1 MQERRNVLARLST
14 RGLIF
19 FLIISFLTFSIEA
32 QAAVKPAPKPSPGP
46 KPQATSAT
54 AANAGGGVRVWL
66 DAPRTLTSRAA
77 GTSVPAATTPGAQAQ
92 PLALAAGDFDED
104 GVQDLVAAYGAGT
117 AGSLAIY
124 RGNLDAFAPQS
135 KASFDGIA
143 KGQFPDPFLSTSV
156 SVNLPVRPDFVAVG
170 DFNGDGHLDVAVG
183 SRSSATLYILFG
195 DGKGNFTQPMA
206 VALPAGVTA
215 MAAKR
220 LDPVSR
226 YTNLVIAVSGDNPR
240 LLVYAASDSG
250 PQGLISLGVSAPV
263 TSVAFG
269 NLDRDSY
276 LDAALVAGGQ
286 LMILHG
292 RDVHAASLGTNTNVA
307 LESVPLVSAAIS
319 VAIGKFLPDRDPR
332 SQMAVLSSDG
342 SIQMIARAGLDAR
355 PRSAEEVRAMALGSL
370 SGHPAALPPLDP
382 NEGWTIAE
390 TFPARVSSG
399 TSSRTPILMTTRI
412 SGQAMDDIVVLDGNA
427 SRLHLVSHANVRSA
441 NDLVGKLPPSAEGD
455 LALTSVPAPVA
466 AIRVR
471 VNIDGR
477 PGVVMLNEGHVAPSV
492 MMPLPDPTF
501 TVNTTTDLLSG
512 TADACLNAVAGQ
524 CSLRQAIKEANAT
537 VGVDTIMVPA
547 GTYQL
552 TLTGTDK
559 ETAGETND
567 YGALTVFDGVNIVGA
582 VDGSGNPT
590 TIIQA
595 GTTNANG
602 IDKVFSINPN
612 GDLAFDTNFS
622 NLTIRFGKNPGSFG
636 GGLTLP
642 HGFGGGVFWEANG
655 TSTMTMTNCMV
666 TDNSTVDGDGGGI
679 SVDDLASGTAV
690 FTLTNSTVQN
700 NTVNESSTGGPG
712 IGGGIFVGSGAAI
725 VINNSQ
731 ILSNNATQT
740 AGAGGG
746 QGGGIF
752 LFNPSNGNTQSA
764 IHASTVSG
772 NHAAGQGGGIRTG
785 QGLLIDQGTI
795 ISNNTVSAGDGG
807 GLCSSLIGETTTLS
821 KVTITGNTA
830 SGQGG
835 GILTGSAGGTSNGL
849 AMTFSRLAGNTAPTG
864 NNLSSLGDAGST
876 VTVTNNW
883 WGTNAASGTI
893 HNGGTGTVTFDPF
906 IVLTYTGSPNKIR
919 INQSSTLTG
928 DMSNDNHGSGAALA
942 ANLDVLNGLPI
953 TFNNAVLGTIPQAQ
967 PEALSA
973 GAQATATYNAGS
985 VGGNGSADA
994 TVDQATVTANIVV
1007 LQPPSITKSFSP
1019 TTVAVNAPSTITFA
1033 IDNSVNT
1040 VPINASFTDTLPANL
1055 VVATT
1060 PSVVNSC
1067 GGTVTAVAGSGSV
1080 SFLNASLAVGACSI
1094 TVNVQSATDNV
1105 YNNSVTINSTD
1116 AGTGAQSTSS
1126 ASLTVINPP
1135 TIAKVFGAATIPLNG
1150 TTSLTFTLTSTN
1162 ANLTLNGV
1170 AFTDNLPAGL
1180 VVATPSNLNSTC
1192 SGTAT
1197 AVDGS
1202 TSVSLSGASLA
1213 PGASCTVS
1221 VNVTGTTPGVKNNSV
1236 QVTSTNGGTGNTSN
1250 ASITVVSPPVIIK
1263 AFGAASIPLS
1273 GSTSLTF
1280 TIQNNNTTTTLTG
1293 IGFSDTLPAGLVVS
1307 TPNGQTGTCGGGTI
1321 SATQATNVISLTG
1334 ATLSQSSSCTFSVN
1348 VTGTAAGTQN
1358 NTTGNVTSTEG
1369 GTGGTASAS
1378 ISVVAPPSIAK
1389 AFGAA
1394 AVPLNGTTSL
1404 TFTITNP
1411 AANAVAETG
1420 VAFTDTLPAGIV
1432 VATPNGLTNTCGGTA
1447 TAVAGSGSISLTGG
1461 TIAASSTCT
1470 VTVNVTGTASGQ
1482 YTNTSGSVTS
1492 TNGGTGNTA
1501 TANLTVASPPTIT
1514 KAFGAASIPLNGS
1527 TSLTF
1532 NITNPAA
1539 NTIAL
1544 TGVAFTDNLPAG
1556 LVVATPNGLASTCGG
1571 TATAVAGAS
1580 ALSLAGATLATNTS
1594 CTLSV
1599 NVTGTTAG
1607 VKNNSVQVTATE
1619 SGVGNTSNA
1628 SITVA
1633 SPPVIIKAFGAASI
1647 PLSGSTSLTFTIQN
1661 NNTTTTLTGIGF
1673 SDTLPAGLVISTPNG
1688 LTGSCGGGTISATQA
1703 TNVISLTGATL
1714 AQSSSCTFSVN
1725 VTGASAGTKN
1735 NTTGNVTSAEG
1746 GTGGTASASIN
1757 VVAPPSIAKVFTPST
1772 IVLNATTSLTFT
1784 ITNPAA
1790 NAVAETGVAFTDT
1803 LPAGIVVATPNG
1815 LTNTCGGTAT
1825 AVAGSGSIS
1834 PTGGTIAAG
1843 NACTVTVNVTGTSSG
1858 NFTNTTGNVTST
1870 NGGTGNTATANLSVA
1885 TPPTITKAFGAA
1897 SILLNGST
1905 SLTFSINNPNTTL
1918 ALTGVAFSDA
1928 LPAGL
1933 VVATPNGL
1941 TGSCGG
1947 GAITATAGSSSA
1959 TLSGATLAASASCTF
1974 SVNVTGTTVGVKSN
1988 TTGAISAAESG
1999 PGTTSNTATI
2009 TVIAPPSIAKS
2020 FGAASINVSATTT
2033 LSFTITNPNAT
2044 VALTGVAFSDTLP
2057 AGLAVVNPN
2066 GLTGS
2071 CGAGT
2076 ITAVSGSSAVSLSGG
2091 TIAAGGSC
2099 TFSVNVTGVAGG
2111 NLVNTTGTVTS
2122 TNAGTGNT
2130 ATASITVLAPDLTI
2144 TKTHTGTFAQSGTG
2158 SYTIAVANAGTGPT
2172 LSTVTVIDS
2181 PATGLTVTAISGT
2194 GWTCTLATRTCT
2206 RADVLAA
2213 SASYPTITV
2222 TVNIAG
2228 NAATSLTNTATVSG
2242 GGELNTAND
2251 TAADVTTIAPGIVI
2265 TAVNG
2270 LATVSQGGV
2279 ATFSFS
2285 VTEAPGLSLGTI
2297 TFSCS
2302 GLPAG
2307 AVCIFAPPSVTS
2319 LPAQVAL
2326 TISTSTLGVAQN
2338 RLPGPLG
2345 GLNYLFTVMMLP
2357 FLGLVPMGAIKDR
2370 RNRKRVFWLLLIV
2383 FALLLLAGCGF
2394 HPSASHPV
2402 VATGQYNITVTAT
2415 SSVGGVQAQSV
2426 VTLIVQ

>member
-1 MQERRNVLARLST
+1 MQKRSNVLGRLST

-19 FLIISFLTFSIEA
+19 FLISFLTFSIEA
-32 QAAVKPAPKPSPGP
+32 HAAMKPRPSPGP

-66 DAPRTLTSRAA
+66 DAPRTLASRAA
-77 GTSVPAATTPGAQAQ
+77 GISVPAVTTAGAQAQ
-92 PLALAAGDFDED
+92 PLALAAGDFDEN
-104 GVQDLVAAYGAGT
+104 GVEDLVAAYGAGT

-143 KGQFPDPFLSTSV
+143 KGQFPDPFLSTPD

-170 DFNGDGHLDVAVG
+170 DFNGDGHSDIAVG
-183 SRSSATLYILFG
+183 SRSGATLYILFG
-195 DGKGNFTQPMA
+195 DGKGKFTQPMA

-226 YTNLVIAVSGDNPR
+226 PTHLVIAVGGDNPR
-240 LLVYAASDSG
+240 LLVYAGSDSG
-250 PQGLISLGVSAPV
+250 PQGVISLGLSAPV

-269 NLDRDSY
+269 NLDRDAY

-292 RDVHAASLGTNTNVA
+292 RDVHAAAMGAGTGVA
-307 LESVPLVSAAIS
+307 LEAVPLVSAAIS

-332 SQMAVLSSDG
+332 AQMAVLSSDG

-355 PRSAEEVRAMALGSL
+355 PRSAEELRAMALGSL
-370 SGHPAALPPLDP
+370 SGHPVALPPLDA

-399 TSSRTPILMTTRI
+399 TSSRTPILMATRI
-412 SGQAMDDIVVLDGNA
+412 SGQAMDDIVVLDGSA

-466 AIRVR
+466 AIRMR

-477 PGVVMLNEGHVAPSV
+477 PGVVMLNEGQVAPSV

-501 TVNTTTDLLSG
+501 TVDTTNDTVDVTPGDG
-512 TADACLNAVAGQ
+512 TCADGNGQ
-524 CSLRQAIKEANAT
+524 CSLRAAIMEANAT
-537 VGVDTIMVPA
+537 AGPDTIMVPA

-552 TLTGTDK
+552 ILTGANK
-559 ETAGETND
+559 ETAGETAA
-567 YGALTVFDGVNIVGA
+567 YGSLDIFDGVTIQGEQ
-582 VDGSGNPT
+582 DLGGNPT

-595 GTTNANG
+595 GTTNSNG

-612 GDLAFDTNFS
+612 GDLAFDTSFS
-622 NLTIRFGKNPGSFG
+622 NLVIRFGKNPGSFG

-655 TSTMTMTNCMV
+655 SSTMTMTNCIV
-666 TDNSTVDGDGGGI
+666 TDNSTVDGDGGGMA
-679 SVDDLASGTAV
+679 VDDFVNGTAV

-700 NTVNESSTGGPG
+700 NSVNESSTGGPG
-712 IGGGIFVGSGAAI
+712 IGGGIFVGSGTAI
-725 VINNSQ
+725 VISGSQ
-731 ILSNNATQT
+731 ILNNNATQT
-740 AGAGGG
+740 TGTGGG
-746 QGGGIF
+746 LGGGIF
-752 LFNPSNGNTQSA
+752 LFDPSNGNTQSA
-764 IHASTVSG
+764 IHASTISG
-772 NHAAGQGGGIRTG
+772 NHAAGQGGGSRTG
-785 QGLLIDQGTI
+785 QGLLIDLGTI
-795 ISNNTVSAGDGG
+795 ISNNTVSAGNGG
-807 GLCSSLIGETTTLS
+807 GLWSSLSGETTTLS

-849 AMTFSRLAGNTAPTG
+849 AMSFSRLAGNTAPTG
-864 NNLSSLGDAGST
+864 KNLTSLGDAGST

-893 HNGGTGTVTFDPF
+893 NNGGTGTVTFDPF
-906 IVLTYTGSPNKIR
+906 IVLTHTASPNKIR
-919 INQSSTLTG
+919 INQSTTLTG
-928 DMSNDNHGSGAALA
+928 DMSKDNHGSGAALA

-973 GAQATATYNAGS
+973 GAQATATYNAGG

-1007 LQPPSITKSFSP
+1007 LQPPSITKSFNP
-1019 TTVAVNAPSTITFA
+1019 TMVPMNVPSVLTF
-1033 IDNSVNT
+1033 SVTNGNV
-1040 VPINASFTDTLPANL
+1040 VPINASFTDNFTAPFGPM
-1055 VVATT
+1055 VVST
-1060 PSVVNSC
+1060 PPNVVNGC
-1067 GGTVTAVAGSGSV
+1067 GGSVTATAGTSTV
-1080 SFLNASLAVGACSI
+1080 SFSNAALAVGTCTI
-1094 TVNVQSATDNV
+1094 TLNVQDV
-1105 YNNSVTINSTD
+1105 VGDGVWHNSVTVDSTD
-1116 AGTGAQSTSS
+1116 AGTGNTST
-1126 ASLTVINPP
+1126 ADLTVVNPP
-1135 TIAKVFGAATIPLNG
+1135 AIVKAFGVATIPLNG
-1150 TTSLTFTLTSTN
+1150 TISLTFTISNSN
-1162 ANLTLNGV
+1162 AGGTPVIGV
-1170 AFTDNLPAGL
+1170 AFTDNLPVGL
-1180 VVATPSNLNSTC
+1180 VVATPGNLTNSC
-1192 SGTAT
+1192 GGTAT

-1202 TSVSLSGASLA
+1202 GAVSLSGVFA
-1213 PGASCTVS
+1213 PTSGCTVS
-1221 VNVTGTTPGVKNNSV
+1221 VNVTGTTAGLKNNSV
-1236 QVTSTNGGTGNTSN
+1236 QVTSTSAGTGNTSN

-1263 AFGAASIPLS
+1263 AFGAASIPLD
-1273 GSTSLTF
+1273 GSTSLSF

-1293 IGFSDTLPAGLVVS
+1293 SGFSDTLPAGLVIS
-1307 TPNGQTGTCGGGTI
+1307 TPNGQTGTCGSGTI
-1321 SATQATNVISLTG
+1321 TATQGTNVISLTG
-1334 ATLSQSSSCTFSVN
+1334 ATLTQSSSCTFSVN

-1378 ISVVAPPSIAK
+1378 INVVAPPAIVKAFGAAAIPLNGTTSLTFIITNPAANTVAETGVAFTDTLPTGLVVATPNGLSNTCGGTATAVAGSGSISLTGGTIAASSNCTVVVNVTGTASGNFTNTTGNVSSTNGGTGNTATANLSVATPPTITKAFGAATIPLNGSTSLTFTITNPAANTIALTGVAFTDNLPAGLVVATPNGLASSCGGTATAVAGASALSLAGATLATNTSCTLSVSVTGTTAGVKNNSVQVTSTEGGTGNTSNASITVVAPPVIIKAFGAASIPLNGSTSLSFTIQNNNTTTALAGIGFSDTLPAGLVIASPNGLTGTCGGGTITAIQGTNVISLTGATLAQSSSCTFSVNVTGTAAGTQNNTTGNVTSTEGGTGGTASASINVVAPPSIAK
-1389 AFGAA
+1389 VFNPSTI
-1394 AVPLNGTTSL
+1394 VLNATTSL

-1420 VAFTDTLPAGIV
+1420 VAFADTLPAGIV

-1461 TIAASSTCT
+1461 TIAA
-1470 VTVNVTGTASGQ
+1470 
-1482 YTNTSGSVTS
+1482 
-1492 TNGGTGNTA
+1492 
-1501 TANLTVASPPTIT
+1501 
-1514 KAFGAASIPLNGS
+1514 
-1527 TSLTF
+1527 
-1532 NITNPAA
+1532 
-1539 NTIAL
+1539 
-1544 TGVAFTDNLPAG
+1544 
-1556 LVVATPNGLASTCGG
+1556 
-1571 TATAVAGAS
+1571 
-1580 ALSLAGATLATNTS
+1580 
-1594 CTLSV
+1594 
-1599 NVTGTTAG
+1599 
-1607 VKNNSVQVTATE
+1607 
-1619 SGVGNTSNA
+1619 
-1628 SITVA
+1628 
-1633 SPPVIIKAFGAASI
+1633 
-1647 PLSGSTSLTFTIQN
+1647 
-1661 NNTTTTLTGIGF
+1661 
-1673 SDTLPAGLVISTPNG
+1673 
-1688 LTGSCGGGTISATQA
+1688 
-1703 TNVISLTGATL
+1703 
-1714 AQSSSCTFSVN
+1714 
-1725 VTGASAGTKN
+1725 
-1735 NTTGNVTSAEG
+1735 GNV
-1746 GTGGTASASIN
+1746 
-1757 VVAPPSIAKVFTPST
+1757 
-1772 IVLNATTSLTFT
+1772 
-1784 ITNPAA
+1784 
-1790 NAVAETGVAFTDT
+1790 
-1803 LPAGIVVATPNG
+1803 
-1815 LTNTCGGTAT
+1815 
-1825 AVAGSGSIS
+1825 
-1834 PTGGTIAAG
+1834 
-1843 NACTVTVNVTGTSSG
+1843 CTVTVNVTGTSSG

-1974 SVNVTGTTVGVKSN
+1974 GVNVTGTTVGVMSN
-1988 TTGAISAAESG
+1988 TTGAISATESG
-1999 PGTTSNTATI
+1999 PGTTSNTASI

-2020 FGAASINVSATTT
+2020 FGAASINVNATTT

-2057 AGLAVVNPN
+2057 AGLTVVNPN

-2111 NLVNTTGTVTS
+2111 NLVNTTGAVTS

-2144 TKTHTGTFAQSGTG
+2144 TKTHTGNFAQSGTG

-2172 LSTVTVIDS
+2172 LSTVTVIDT

-2206 RADVLAA
+2206 RADALAA
-2213 SASYPTITV
+2213 GASYPTITV
-2222 TVNIAG
+2222 TVTIAG

-2251 TAADVTTIAPGIVI
+2251 TAADVTTIAPAIVI

-2279 ATFSFS
+2279 ATFSFNI
-2285 VTEAPGLSLGTI
+2285 TEAPGLSLGAI

-2307 AVCIFAPPSVTS
+2307 AACIFTPPSVTQ
-2319 LPAQVAL
+2319 LPAQVTL
-2326 TISTSTLGVAQN
+2326 TVSTSSLGVAQN

-2357 FLGLVPMGAIKDR
+2357 FLGLVPMRAIKDR
-2370 RNRKRVFWLLLIV
+2370 RNRKRVFWLLLIA

-2394 HPSASHPV
+2394 HPSRAHPV
-2402 VATGQYNITVTAT
+2402 VATGSYNITVTAM
-2415 SSVGGVQAQSV
+2415 SSTGGVQAQSV